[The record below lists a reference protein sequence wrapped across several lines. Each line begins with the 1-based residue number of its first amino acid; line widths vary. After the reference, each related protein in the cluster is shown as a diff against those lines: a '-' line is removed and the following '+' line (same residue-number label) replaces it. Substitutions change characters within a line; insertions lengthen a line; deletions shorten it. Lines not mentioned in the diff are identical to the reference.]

1 METLKTALKTKFN
14 LGKHSKLVTT
24 KLYNKLVTT
33 SPIKIAEEFS
43 EEIQV

>member
-1 METLKTALKTKFN
+1 METLKTALKT
-14 LGKHSKLVTT
+14 KHSKLVTT